1 MCLLLIVSFGNVMFN
16 KLTHRFLASSLLF
29 ISSQTLAQNTNSN
42 DELERIT
49 VTGSRIVESFDE
61 VPASITVID
70 QETLEENIVV
80 SSELQ
85 NILALA
91 VPGIAPST
99 GSTSNFGQTL
109 RGRNALIMIDGVPQ
123 DTPLRNGS
131 LGVRTLDPASIER
144 IEVLNGA
151 TSVWRNGATGGVI
164 NYITKEPTNGTANV
178 SLTQSG
184 RSSLVKASDSIGYR
198 TVLSIDGKLGNWGYI
213 AKLSNEKYG
222 VQYDAEG
229 DILGLQYG
237 LSDSHQRDAFF
248 KLSYDFTGS
257 RQLQLTYNY
266 YDSDQNAD
274 YKDISGNIDLGEKT
288 YAVPLDE
295 GEARLGAPQGPEG
308 NYNLMLKYQDAE
320 LFEDTSLTV
329 DAYQQKIDNVFFW
342 SPVLSNPE
350 QGYEGGQSAV
360 LSEKDGFRTVFTS
373 NTSVGGIYTT
383 FIYGFDLL
391 RDVTSQPLLDGRIWV
406 PEMDMSSNALFFQS
420 KWELANDWTL
430 KAGARREDISVEVD
444 DYETLKLCRDSQT
457 CSTAMSVTG
466 GKMDYAATTYNLGL
480 RYRLSDKFS
489 PFLSYSEGFEVPD
502 LGLLLRT
509 ATASDLTLIENEA
522 SVVKNY
528 ELGFSGEIESL
539 YYTMAVYRSTS
550 ELGNRNQFDPETG
563 IYRPVR
569 APQKIW
575 GFEATGE
582 YQFSE
587 KWSISSAYGYTEG
600 KDKKNDVYLGARQI
614 SAPKL
619 TTSLRFQPSSQLNLS
634 LYWLHV
640 FDRDRFEPNENGFYT
655 GDQGPIK
662 SYDVLNLSANYRHK
676 NWEFF
681 AGVENLLNTDYFP
694 ARSQALRYGTGY
706 SVKGVGATLNIG
718 ATYQF

>member
-1 MCLLLIVSFGNVMFN
+1 MSS
-16 KLTHRFLASSLLF
+16 KLTKTYFTTGLIL
-29 ISSQTLAQNTNSN
+29 ISSQTLAQNTNN

-49 VTGSRIVESFDE
+49 VTGSRIVENFDE

-70 QETLEENIVV
+70 QDTLEENIAV

-85 NILALA
+85 NILSLA
-91 VPGIAPST
+91 VPGMAPST

-131 LGVRTLDPASIER
+131 LGIRTLDPASIER

-151 TSVWRNGATGGVI
+151 TSVWGNGAAGGVI
-164 NYITKEPTNGTANV
+164 NYITKKPTDGVANV
-178 SLTQSG
+178 SLTQSA
-184 RSSLVKASDSIGYR
+184 RTSLVKTSDSIGYR
-198 TVLSIDGKLGNWGYI
+198 TVFSADGTLGNWGYI

-237 LSDSHQRDAFF
+237 LSDSRQRDAFF
-248 KLSYDFTGS
+248 KLNYDLTDS

-266 YDSDQNAD
+266 YDSDQNAE
-274 YKDISGNIDLGEKT
+274 YKDIPGNIDLGEKT
-288 YAVPLDE
+288 YAVPLAE
-295 GEARLGAPQGPEG
+295 GETRLGEPQGPEG
-308 NYNLMLKYQDAE
+308 NYNLMVKYQDATLLE
-320 LFEDTSLTV
+320 HTSLTV

-350 QGYEGGQSAV
+350 QGYPGGQSAI
-360 LSEKDGFRTVFTS
+360 LSEKEGFRTVFTS
-373 NTSVGGIYTT
+373 NTNIGGIYTT
-383 FIYGFDLL
+383 FIYGLDLL
-391 RDVTSQPLLDGRIWV
+391 NDVTSQPLLDGRIWV
-406 PEMDMSSNALFFQS
+406 PEMDMSSSALFLQS
-420 KWELANDWTL
+420 KWELGNDWTL

-444 DYETLKLCRDSQT
+444 DYETLKLCRDAQT
-457 CSTAMSVTG
+457 CSTPMAVTG
-466 GKMDYAATTYNLGL
+466 GKMDYAAATYNLGL
-480 RYRLSDKFS
+480 RYRLSDEFS

-509 ATASDLTLIENEA
+509 ATVSDLTLIENEA

-528 ELGFSGEIESL
+528 EFGFSGEVESL
-539 YYTMAVYRSTS
+539 YYTVALYRSTS
-550 ELGNRNQFDPETG
+550 ELGNRNQFDPATG

-575 GFEATGE
+575 GLEATAE
-582 YQFSE
+582 YQFSK
-587 KWSISSAYGYTEG
+587 KWSINSAYGYTEG
-600 KDKKNDVYLGARQI
+600 KDKKNDMYLGARQI

-619 TTSLRFQPSSQLNLS
+619 TSSLRYTPSSNLNLS

-640 FDRDRFEPNENGFYT
+640 FDRARFEPNEDGFYT
-655 GDQGPIK
+655 GDQGPIE
-662 SYDVLNLSANYRHK
+662 SYDVVNLSANYRIK

-681 AGVENLLNTDYFP
+681 GGVENLLNADYFP

-718 ATYQF
+718 ATYRF